1 MSGIASALSGGRGD
15 SHDERSR
22 WRAVRAGVKLA
33 RPVVLA
39 VVAAAA
45 FAGLLARQHRRFEE
59 ELVDRFQQYQLDS
72 ARGIAGAMGE
82 AFDDLVRSFRLI
94 GDREE
99 VRRGGLARLSV
110 LDSYYATHSDVLE
123 YIAVTDA
130 DGKLLF
136 QSPRDARLEGRRPFR
151 EFDTIQ
157 SGERMHSD
165 KYGPAGLTQS
175 SGCIPVFLPIRK
187 DGVLRGGLL
196 AAVSVQKLLAKCLSR
211 LGVAHRNY
219 YWVIDGDGAVIF
231 GAGPGT
237 AVSGQSANSN
247 VLQFATGSRAR
258 KQVASYVVDQCLRA
272 RRAGAVEMPIAT
284 EGGPQ
289 ELVAFAPVGLGGYRY
304 GLLVGSPKSAISVP
318 ITSHK
323 RVTYTLIV
331 SLALLYFATGYVAYR
346 SESAH
351 ACLERT
357 RRRAAEQAS
366 RARGEYLAEMS
377 HEIRTPLT
385 AVLGYAEL
393 AAEAPRG
400 SAERDEAIRVI
411 QRNAD
416 HLLSVINDILDIS
429 KIEAGK
435 LVLNAENFSVVSV
448 IAQTVSMMRVRAH
461 QRGISLTVE
470 YAGEIP
476 ETILSDQAR
485 LSQILVNLVGNA
497 IKFTEEGGIQIVSTF
512 LPDWR
517 SAQPAVRIE
526 VIDTG
531 IGIASDQLKLLRE
544 PFVQAEASTH
554 RKYGGTGLGLAIVN
568 HVIDKMGGTLTIDSQ
583 PGKGSNF
590 AVTIPTGP
598 LEGVAMLHNPAE
610 AYQEEVR
617 HAAKPDLPG
626 QVLAGLRILL
636 AEDGPDNQR
645 LIGAILRK
653 AGAKI
658 EIVGNGRLAVDH
670 ALGNQF
676 DLILMDM
683 QMPEMD
689 GYQATRALRE
699 QEVSVPIIALT
710 AHAMSGHRGK
720 CLSAGCTDY
729 VAKPINRRQLIET
742 VMQHTGRQDG
752 GNGLEAPAGSAAR
765 AEQILRS
772 EFDDDV
778 DLAEVL
784 DQFVADLPG
793 RVEQMRAAVANGCF
807 QELRRLGH
815 QLKGAGGSY
824 GYPALSDLG
833 ARLEDVAEAS
843 DTEGVTLALNELAE
857 LTGAVVAGR
866 QQHHS
871 PEGVGQ

>member
-1 MSGIASALSGGRGD
+1 MLGNPVTSTGDGGVDHDD
-15 SHDERSR
+15 SKYRR
-22 WRAVRAGVKLA
+22 WSRAGLRVA
-33 RPVVLA
+33 RPLVLA

-45 FAGLLARQHRRFEE
+45 FAALLARQHRKFEQ
-59 ELVDRFQQYQLDS
+59 ELVNRFQQYQLDS
-72 ARGIAGAMGE
+72 AHGTAGAMGE

-110 LDSYYATHSDVLE
+110 LDSYYAARSDVLE
-123 YIAVTDA
+123 YVAVTDA

-136 QSPRDARLEGRRPFR
+136 QSPRDARLEGRRPLG

-157 SGERMHSD
+157 SGERAHSD
-165 KYGPAGLTQS
+165 KYGPDGLTQG

-211 LGVAHRNY
+211 LGVVHGNY

-237 AVSGQSANSN
+237 AVSGRSANSN

-258 KQVASYVVDQCLRA
+258 RQVASYVVDQCLRA
-272 RRAGAVEMPIAT
+272 RRGGAVEMPIAT

-351 ACLERT
+351 ARLERT
-357 RRRAAEQAS
+357 RRRAAEQVS

-385 AVLGYAEL
+385 AILGYAEL
-393 AAEAPRG
+393 AAEAPRE
-400 SAERDEAIRVI
+400 SAERDEAVRVI

-416 HLLSVINDILDIS
+416 HLLSVINDTLDIS
-429 KIEAGK
+429 KMEAGK
-435 LVLNAENFSVVSV
+435 LVLNAEDFSVVSL

-461 QRGISLTVE
+461 QGGISLTVE
-470 YAGEIP
+470 HAGELP
-476 ETILSDQAR
+476 ETILGDQAR

-497 IKFTEEGGIQIVSTF
+497 IKFTEEGGVRIVSTF
-512 LPDWR
+512 LPNWR
-517 SAQPAVRIE
+517 GTQPAVRIE

-531 IGIASDQLKLLRE
+531 IGIAGDRLELLRE
-544 PFVQAEASTH
+544 PFVQADVSTP

-598 LEGVAMLHNPAE
+598 LESVAMLHNPAE

-617 HAAKPDLPG
+617 QGARPDLAG

-645 LIGAILRK
+645 LIGTILRK
-653 AGAKI
+653 AGA
-658 EIVGNGRLAVDH
+658 EVTLAENGRIAVQRALSDH
-670 ALGNQF
+670 F
-676 DLILMDM
+676 DLILMDI

-689 GYQATRALRE
+689 GYQATRELRK
-699 QEVSVPIIALT
+699 QGVSVPIIALT
-710 AHAMSGHRGK
+710 AHAMSGHREK
-720 CLSAGCTDY
+720 CMSAGCTDY
-729 VAKPINRRQLIET
+729 VTKPISRHQLIET
-742 VMQHTGRQDG
+742 VMQHTGRQSAG
-752 GNGLEAPAGSAAR
+752 GGQEDQ
-765 AEQILRS
+765 AEQTIQS
-772 EFDDDV
+772 KFDDDPA
-778 DLAEVL
+778 LAEVI
-784 DQFVADLPG
+784 DQFVAGLPG
-793 RVEQMRAAVANGCF
+793 QAKQMRSALANGCF

-815 QLKGAGGSY
+815 QLSGAGGSY
-824 GYPALSDLG
+824 GYPALSDVG
-833 ARLEDVAEAS
+833 ARLEDAAEAS
-843 DTEGVTLALNELAE
+843 DTEGATLAMSELAE
-857 LTGAVVAGR
+857 LTQSVVAGR
-866 QQHHS
+866 RGRS
-871 PEGVGQ
+871 PQGAKQ

>member
-1 MSGIASALSGGRGD
+1 MLGNPVTSTGDGGVGHND
-15 SHDERSR
+15 SRR
-22 WRAVRAGVKLA
+22 LRRVRAGLRIA
-33 RPVVLA
+33 RPLVIA
-39 VVAAAA
+39 VAAAAA
-45 FAGLLARQHRRFEE
+45 FAGLLARQHQKFEE
-59 ELVDRFQQYQLDS
+59 ELVDRFQQYHLDS
-72 ARGIAGAMGE
+72 AHGIARAMGE
-82 AFDDLVRSFRLI
+82 TFDDLVRSFRLI

-110 LDSYYATHSDVLE
+110 LDSYYAAHCDVLE
-123 YIAVTDA
+123 HVAVTDA
-130 DGKLLF
+130 DGELLF
-136 QSPRDARLEGRRPFR
+136 RSPRDAKLEGRRSLG
-151 EFDTIQ
+151 EFDTIR
-157 SGERMHSD
+157 SGEKTRSD
-165 KYGPAGLTQS
+165 KYGPAGLAQS
-175 SGCIPVFLPIRK
+175 SSRIPIFLPIRK
-187 DGVLRGGLL
+187 DGVLKGGLL
-196 AAVSVQKLLAKCLSR
+196 ATVSVQKLLAKCLTR
-211 LGVAHRNY
+211 LGVVHGNY

-237 AVSGQSANSN
+237 AVGGSANSN
-247 VLQFATGSRAR
+247 VSQFVAGSRAR
-258 KQVASYVVDQCLRA
+258 RQVASYVVDQCLRA
-272 RRAGAVEMPIAT
+272 RRSGAVEMPIAT

-351 ACLERT
+351 ARLERT
-357 RRRAAEQAS
+357 RRRAAEQVS

-393 AAEAPRG
+393 AVDAPRG
-400 SAERDEAIRVI
+400 SAERHEAVRVI
-411 QRNAD
+411 QRNAE

-435 LVLNAENFSVVSV
+435 LALNAENFSVVSV
-448 IAQTVSMMRVRAH
+448 IAQTVSMMRVRA
-461 QRGISLTVE
+461 QQGGISLTVE
-470 YAGEIP
+470 YADEIP

-497 IKFTEEGGIQIVSTF
+497 IKFTAEGGIRIVSTF

-517 SAQPAVRIE
+517 GTQPAVRIE

-531 IGIASDQLKLLRE
+531 IGIPGDQLELLRE

-568 HVIDKMGGTLTIDSQ
+568 HVIDKMGGTLAIDSQ

-598 LEGVAMLHNPAE
+598 LEGVAMLHNAAE

-617 HAAKPDLPG
+617 QAARPDLPG

-645 LIGAILRK
+645 LIGAILCK
-653 AGAKI
+653 AGAKV
-658 EIVGNGRLAVDH
+658 EIVENGRLAVNR
-670 ALGNQF
+670 ATETSF

-699 QEVSVPIIALT
+699 QGVSVPIIALT
-710 AHAMSGHRGK
+710 AHAMSGHREK
-720 CLSAGCTDY
+720 CLSAGCTAY

-752 GNGLEAPAGSAAR
+752 GNGPEAPAGSPAR
-765 AEQILRS
+765 AEQILQS
-772 EFDDDV
+772 EFADDA
-778 DLAEVL
+778 DLVEVI

-793 RVEQMRAAVANGCF
+793 RVQQMRAAVANGCF
-807 QELRRLGH
+807 QELQRLAH
-815 QLKGAGGSY
+815 QLKGTGGSY
-824 GYPALSDLG
+824 GYPTLTEA
-833 ARLEDVAEAS
+833 AKRLEDAGEAS
-843 DTEGVTLALNELAE
+843 DTEGATLALNELAE
-857 LTGAVVAGR
+857 LAQSVVAARRGGAP
-866 QQHHS
+866 QGAEQ
-871 PEGVGQ
+871 